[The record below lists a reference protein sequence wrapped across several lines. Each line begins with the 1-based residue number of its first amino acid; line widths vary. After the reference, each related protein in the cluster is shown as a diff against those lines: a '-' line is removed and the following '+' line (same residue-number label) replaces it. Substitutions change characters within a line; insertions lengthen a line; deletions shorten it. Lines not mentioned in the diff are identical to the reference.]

1 MNNKWF
7 APIVIIGMLIFS
19 AVVYNELPAQIP
31 IHWDSSG
38 NADRMGDKWFG
49 ALVLPVT
56 CLFIVTI
63 LPGIRRL
70 DPLRASYPLFE
81 DTYRFIINLLVV
93 FFAFVHV
100 LSLGLA
106 LGWDINISKVVGVG
120 TGIVFLLLGNVLARI
135 RPNWFIGIR
144 TPWTLADPEV
154 WRITHRV
161 GGRIMFVTG
170 LAIIVISLM
179 LPAELAVSVM
189 LVGLIGSSASILAY
203 SYFAWRRIHSAA

>member
-7 APIVIIGMLIFS
+7 APVVIIGMLIFS
-19 AVVYNELPAQIP
+19 AAVYNSLPAQVP
-31 IHWDSSG
+31 IHWDVSG
-38 NADRMGDKWFG
+38 NVDRMGDKLFG
-49 ALVLPVT
+49 ALALPIT
-56 CLFIVTI
+56 CI
-63 LPGIRRL
+63 LIITLIPGIRII
-70 DPLRASYPLFE
+70 DPLRASYSLFE
-81 DTYRFIINLLVV
+81 ETYHFIINLLVA
-93 FFAFVHV
+93 FFAFIHV

-120 TGIVFLLLGNVLARI
+120 TGLLFLMLGNVLARV

-154 WRITHRV
+154 WRMTHRV

-170 LAIIVISLM
+170 LAIIIISLI
-179 LPAELAVSVM
+179 LPTELAVSIM
-189 LVGLIGSSASILAY
+189 LIGLISSSASILAY